1 MRFAEPQQLAWLAL
15 WAVLVGLFV
24 WRESRK
30 RGLLRRFAA
39 HPMLARLACDDSPAR
54 AFTRLFLLSLAGA
67 LLIVALARPQWG
79 LKLEKVERHG
89 LEVVIAMDL
98 SRSMNATD
106 YQPDRLAVAKR
117 ELSVLM
123 KELAGN
129 KLGLVGFAGSALT
142 FCPLTM
148 DEGATGLFL
157 EQMSENMM
165 PVPGTAVGDAV
176 RESLKLFSRE
186 HQGARVIILLT
197 DGEDQGSDPL
207 GAARE
212 AAREGVEIY
221 ALGLGNPEGAVL
233 TGVTSESGAPV
244 VSKLDEKTLQ
254 GMAEATGGK
263 YFRLDEGGNGTQDLL
278 VALSQVEK
286 KRIDSQMSRR
296 YTERFQ
302 IFLGM
307 GLALLLG
314 EQMLRGRRRRMA

>member
-1 MRFAEPQQLAWLAL
+1 MRFADPQQLAWLLL
-15 WAVLVGLFV
+15 WALLVGLFV
-24 WRESRK
+24 WREGRK
-30 RGLLRRFAA
+30 RGLLRRFAS
-39 HPMLARLACDDSPAR
+39 HPMLARLASDYSPVR
-54 AFTRLFLLSLAGA
+54 AYTRLVLLTLAGA

-212 AAREGVEIY
+212 AAKEGVEIY

-233 TGVTSESGAPV
+233 TGVASESGAPV

-263 YFRLDEGGNGTQDLL
+263 YFRLDEGGNGTQELL
-278 VALSQVEK
+278 AALSQVEK